1 MLFMLLPLHQWF
13 LDIKL
18 LIHFVEVK
26 NKSILFSK
34 LENLKEINTS
44 FAGHCIKQNDT
55 MSALVPIL
63 TLN

>member
-1 MLFMLLPLHQWF
+1 MLFMLLPLYQWF
-13 LDIKL
+13 PDTKL
-18 LIHFVEVK
+18 LIHFGEDK

-44 FAGHCIKQNDT
+44 FAGHCIQQNDT